1 MAENKKSEGSLVK
14 KVWRLA
20 DVMAGAGVGFTDY
33 LTQLT
38 YLLFLKMDQESVD
51 IYGDAS
57 SVPPGFRWADLLKV
71 RGEELVRRYEQTLK
85 ILSVQEGLIGTIFTK
100 ASNKIES
107 AAYLDKLITFIDEE
121 EWLLMEGDV
130 KGALYEGILQKN
142 GQDKKSG
149 AGQYFTPRPL
159 IDAMVDV
166 VDPQITETVTDPAC
180 GTGGFLLA
188 AFAHM
193 KDQSIDEK
201 KQLFLRNKALHGND
215 ITPLVVTL
223 GSMNMYLHGVGLKS
237 SPITCQDSLI
247 KRPEELTDVV
257 LANPPFGARAAG
269 SVEIHRDD
277 FIVETKNNQ
286 LNFVQHIM
294 SILANNGRAGVVL
307 PDNVLFEREGQKIRE
322 KLLKEFN
329 LHTILRLPTGIFY
342 AQGVQTNVLFFEK
355 GKPTKDVWFYDYRT
369 DVKHTLVSN
378 PLTRKHLDDF
388 VACYCVGHLADRKET
403 WNAETNPNGRWRKYS
418 ADELLKR
425 DQVDLDITWMTEA
438 KSADEMLSMEEVLA
452 RMEERVKTIQSAFAT
467 IRKELGNEL

>member
-322 KLLKEFN
+322 KLLKDFN